1 MNTRIISTIRSF
13 EKEMALLSNEEKR
26 ALFANKTIYLNDDSP
41 ETSGLWMYFAQ
52 SMKHFGIKKVIAT
65 QYSNS
70 KPIEKYEVDS
80 NNIPEDENNP
90 VNFIKTTRMS
100 QNGHYNSDE
109 VKQLTDK
116 ADIVVSGLNTKNL
129 RSGIMISTMNSGKDY
144 IVFGGKKLTSNII

>member
-26 ALFANKTIYLNDDSP
+26 SLFANKTIYLNDDSP

-52 SMKHFGIKKVIAT
+52 KMKFFGIKKVVAT

-70 KPIEKYEVDS
+70 KPIEKYEVDI
-80 NNIPEDENNP
+80 NDVPEEENSPINCT
-90 VNFIKTTRMS
+90 KTTRMS

-109 VKQLTDK
+109 VKQLTDE

-144 IVFGGKKLTSNII
+144 IIFGGKKLTSNII